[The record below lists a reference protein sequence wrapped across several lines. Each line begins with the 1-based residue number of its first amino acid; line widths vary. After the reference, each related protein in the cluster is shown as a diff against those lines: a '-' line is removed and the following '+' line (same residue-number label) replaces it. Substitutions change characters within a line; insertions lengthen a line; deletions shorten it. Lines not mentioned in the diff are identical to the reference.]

1 MASSRR
7 DFLVRTG
14 LTAAAGVLMPE
25 AIAARQRPLPR
36 LASWA
41 AVRRQ
46 FDLAPGYA
54 HLAGMLFSSHPRPVR
69 EAIERYRFELDRHPA
84 HFLYEHRDRIEAEVL
99 AAAAEYTGTDATEI
113 ALTDS
118 TTMGLGTLYGGIRLG
133 QGHEALCTE
142 HDHYSTRE
150 SLRLRAARTGAAV
163 REISLYAD
171 LKAVSQDEIVETLV
185 RKIRPNTRVV
195 AVTWVHSGTGLK
207 LPIRRMAHA
216 LGVLNAKR
224 DASDRVIFCVD
235 GVHAFG
241 AEDVDLPE
249 LGCDFFI
256 AGTHKWIFG
265 PRGTGLVWGR
275 QEAWASATPTI
286 PTFTGDETHGS
297 RMTPGGF
304 HSFEHRWALREAFDF
319 QQRIGRDRAAAR
331 VRELA
336 TRLKDG
342 LVAIRGVR
350 LQTPRDPE
358 LSGGIVCF
366 EIDGIDSEE
375 VVARLWERRVVASRS
390 PYVSHFVRF
399 SPTIVNS
406 DADIERAVR
415 EVHRI
420 AASASR
426 S

>member
-1 MASSRR
+1 M
-7 DFLVRTG
+7 D
-14 LTAAAGVLMPE
+14 
-25 AIAARQRPLPR
+25 
-36 LASWA
+36 
-41 AVRRQ
+41 RRQ
-46 FDLAPGYA
+46 FLATAAVGGAAALGGGYA
-54 HLAGMLFSSHPRPVR
+54 LADSPGPLPSGNSSWADIKRQFDIAPNIVQMSSFYLASHPTPVR
-69 EAIERYRFELDRHPA
+69 EAIERHRRGLDRDSHSYIEQNIGPLERA
-84 HFLYEHRDRIEAEVL
+84 VRDQ
-99 AAAAEYTGTDATEI
+99 AAAYLGVNADEL